1 MTTDWRTTYNDLCKE
16 IEILEIR
23 ADEIKGQMSRVKGHM
38 QRTYQPASKLVA
50 NYSGMP
56 GSGFAMMPFE
66 QICSNLLMLEQ
77 ELDDINDVLTLKRE
91 ARRRMESKM
100 DDIVNLTDR
109 VMIMRD
115 VQRKPLKVIAD
126 ELGYSYDW
134 IKRLS
139 SRAGRLY
146 KVNVKRGTIRSRIS

>member
-1 MTTDWRTTYNDLCKE
+1 MSTDWRTTYNDLCNE

-23 ADEIKGQMSRVKGHM
+23 ATEIGAQISRINKQT
-38 QRTYQPASKLVA
+38 QRLYAPMSKLVA
-50 NYSGMP
+50 SYSGMP
-56 GSGFAMMPFE
+56 GSGFAMTPFE
-66 QICSNLLMLEQ
+66 QLAGNVINLQ
-77 ELDDINDVLTLKRE
+77 CELDDINDVLSLKRE
-91 ARRRMESKM
+91 ARTRIEEKM
-100 DDIVNLTDR
+100 GSFEDLKDR

-115 VQRKPLKVIAD
+115 VQHMALREIAS

-146 KVNVKRGTIRSRIS
+146 SVNVKRGTIHSRIS